1 MQGKIVKGISGFY
14 YVHVVE
20 TGIYECKAKGAFRK
34 EKIKPLVGDD
44 VTIAVLDEEKKLG
57 NVEEIYPRSN
67 ELIRPAVSNIDM
79 ALVIFAAA
87 KPQPNFN
94 LLDRFLCMMEYQKV
108 PVTICFNKCDL
119 IDDEEKE
126 QLRKIYEPAG
136 YHILFTSA
144 KTKLHVDELKKLL
157 EGKTTAVAGP
167 SGVGK
172 SSLVNCLQDG
182 VRMETGGISRK
193 IERGKHTTRH
203 SELIPISEKTYIMD
217 TPGFSSMDV
226 PGFEKEDL
234 WTCYPE
240 FRQFEP
246 NCRFQGC
253 SHISEPD
260 CGVKDAL
267 QEGRISQIRYDNYV
281 LLYEELKNK
290 PKKY

>member
-14 YVHVVE
+14 YVHVAE

-57 NVEEIYPRSN
+57 NVEEIHLRSN

-119 IDDEEKE
+119 INEEEEE

-157 EGKTTAVAGP
+157 DGKTTAVAGP

-172 SSLVNCLQDG
+172 SSLVNSLQDG

>member
-14 YVHVVE
+14 YVHVAE

-57 NVEEIYPRSN
+57 NVEEIHPRSN

-119 IDDEEKE
+119 IDEEEKE

-136 YHILFTSA
+136 YNLKAKPQLLQVHPELENLHWSTVFRTECVWRLVESA
-144 KTKLHVDELKKLL
+144 V
-157 EGKTTAVAGP
+157 
-167 SGVGK
+167 K
-172 SSLVNCLQDG
+172 S
-182 VRMETGGISRK
+182 
-193 IERGKHTTRH
+193 
-203 SELIPISEKTYIMD
+203 
-217 TPGFSSMDV
+217 
-226 PGFEKEDL
+226 KEEN
-234 WTCYPE
+234 TQPVT
-240 FRQFEP
+240 Q
-246 NCRFQGC
+246 N
-253 SHISEPD
+253 
-260 CGVKDAL
+260 
-267 QEGRISQIRYDNYV
+267 
-281 LLYEELKNK
+281 
-290 PKKY
+290 